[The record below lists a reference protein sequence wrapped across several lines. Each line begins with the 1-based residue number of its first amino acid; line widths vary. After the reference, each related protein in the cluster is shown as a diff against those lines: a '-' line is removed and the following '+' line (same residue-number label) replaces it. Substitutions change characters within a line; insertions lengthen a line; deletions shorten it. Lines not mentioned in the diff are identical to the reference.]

1 MWMWIIE
8 VNTVLIHCFLREKV
22 GGSEK
27 SSLMGDSEKNR
38 LLNGVENGPA
48 DRQCHMRCSKD
59 HSLPEHKFRVLFATG
74 Q

>member
-27 SSLMGDSEKNR
+27 ELVDG
-38 LLNGVENGPA
+38 
-48 DRQCHMRCSKD
+48 
-59 HSLPEHKFRVLFATG
+59 
-74 Q
+74 